1 MKSLKIFLT
10 FSILSSVLLVFANT
24 AKQESKVYV
33 CLSGTSYA
41 YHNKYCQGLRKCTHK
56 IDTVTIKQA
65 TKSGHGKACGY
76 CYR

>member
-1 MKSLKIFLT
+1 MKSLKILLILA
-10 FSILSSVLLVFANT
+10 ILSSVLFVFT
-24 AKQESKVYV
+24 GSAKQESKVYV